1 MRRPTA
7 SVLVA
12 FLTLAGCTRGIPQSP
27 PHPSLA
33 QPISSR
39 TERTVDG
46 RTTVRVPAPGKVTV
60 IDVWATSCAPC
71 IKLMPAMQA
80 LSTKYAARGLV
91 VLGVAVDDNPGLVL
105 QRLRELGITYPNVI
119 DAEGSLRGALRVK
132 ELPTTLVIDRA
143 GIVRLVRAGGDAGDM
158 EAIEQAAEA
167 LLEETKQ

>member
-1 MRRPTA
+1 
-7 SVLVA
+7 
-12 FLTLAGCTRGIPQSP
+12 
-27 PHPSLA
+27 
-33 QPISSR
+33 
-39 TERTVDG
+39 
-46 RTTVRVPAPGKVTV
+46 
-60 IDVWATSCAPC
+60 
-71 IKLMPAMQA
+71 MQA